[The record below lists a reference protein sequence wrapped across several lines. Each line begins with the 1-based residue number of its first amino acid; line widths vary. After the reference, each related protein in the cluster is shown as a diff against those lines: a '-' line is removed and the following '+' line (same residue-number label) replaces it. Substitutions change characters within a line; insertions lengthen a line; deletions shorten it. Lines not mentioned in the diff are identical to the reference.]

1 MFRRRWIGITAVV
14 VAFVVGFWL
23 GKYFFEP
30 VEENIPSAY
39 FQEMTLLTWKGSSG
53 DLCFLL
59 LPMMQRGR
67 ATHDFW
73 SKWSGQCG
81 IPKLKEALSAV
92 PKDQV
97 VYWNDWPGKF
107 DYPEDHLVL
116 KSSRLQKKRE
126 SELRRVPHYSDCH
139 VRI

>member
-1 MFRRRWIGITAVV
+1 MLKKRSTFV
-14 VAFVVGFWL
+14 VAIIVGFVAGFWL
-23 GKYFFEP
+23 GKYLFEP
-30 VEENIPSAY
+30 VEESIPSEY
-39 FQEMTLLTWKGSSG
+39 FQQMTLLTWKGWSG

-73 SKWSGQCG
+73 SKWSGHCG

-97 VYWNDWPGKF
+97 VYWNNWPGKF
-107 DYPEDHLVL
+107 TYPEDHVFREIIDFA
-116 KSSRLQKKRE
+116 KGKGVRVEESPALQ
-126 SELRRVPHYSDCH
+126 
-139 VRI
+139 

>member
-1 MFRRRWIGITAVV
+1 MLRKRSRYIVVAAIV
-14 VAFVVGFWL
+14 VAFAAGFWA
-23 GKYFFEP
+23 GKYLFEP
-30 VEENIPSAY
+30 VEESIPSEY
-39 FQEMTLLTWKGSSG
+39 FHQMTLLTWRGWSG
-53 DLCFLL
+53 ELCFLL

-92 PKDQV
+92 PPDQY

-107 DYPEDHLVL
+107 TYPEDHVVREIIEFA
-116 KSSRLQKKRE
+116 KGKGVRLEE
-126 SELRRVPHYSDCH
+126 SPALQ
-139 VRI
+139 